1 MRTNEEKRWFG
12 RIEDALVLRV
22 MSLRRV
28 SLYRDRAFFK
38 ADAAI
43 PSSHLPRPRRRRTR
57 AINTTK
63 RVHAWW
69 QKLGENIACSRKE
82 ESDRTRGL
90 VIGPSHH
97 TSHVPGH
104 RRRQVTDRKEPG
116 PSLRESSR
124 PRQAHDRPEHLGRA
138 ANHLPV
144 LPLSRHLFPRQGN
157 QTNAPRTQYTGRP
170 PVSVVSDASPGLSA
184 VGEAVKRMASPGGS
198 PTQSAG
204 SCLRRV
210 ICRKRD
216 TRKKSHA
223 GVDQRQRGFLN

>member
-1 MRTNEEKRWFG
+1 MLLSRLAIFLDRGGDGREPSIPQRGSMLGGKSWG
-12 RIEDALVLRV
+12 RILLVLE
-22 MSLRRV
+22 
-28 SLYRDRAFFK
+28 K
-38 ADAAI
+38 
-43 PSSHLPRPRRRRTR
+43 
-57 AINTTK
+57 K
-63 RVHAWW
+63 
-69 QKLGENIACSRKE
+69 

-144 LPLSRHLFPRQGN
+144 LPLFPSSLSSTRQPN
-157 QTNAPRTQYTGRP
+157 QCTRDPVYRATPRVCRVGCIP
-170 PVSVVSDASPGLSA
+170 GPVCCG
-184 VGEAVKRMASPGGS
+184 GAVKRMASPGGS

-223 GVDQRQRGFLN
+223 GVD